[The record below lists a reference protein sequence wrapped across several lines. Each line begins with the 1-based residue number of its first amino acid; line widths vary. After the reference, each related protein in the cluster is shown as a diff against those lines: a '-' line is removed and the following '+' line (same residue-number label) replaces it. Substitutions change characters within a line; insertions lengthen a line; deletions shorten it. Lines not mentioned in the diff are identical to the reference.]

1 MCNFSR
7 SKTPREL
14 VKRFGLRRIFHDPTV
29 RRRAKENERRRG
41 SFVMSAPPVKSN
53 TRQQQRLHPLP
64 VRVMHWTNAVAIFIM
79 IGSGW
84 KIYNDDVL
92 FGFLHFPDAV
102 VIGKWA
108 QHGLQWHFFG
118 MWVFV
123 INGLAYLTYGIATGR
138 FRQKLFPLSLREI
151 VATVGDALRF
161 RLAHEELTHYN
172 AVQKILYLGIMAVGV
187 LIVISGLALWKPV
200 QFSELASLFGS
211 FQTIRLVHFLCMAAI
226 VGFLVIH
233 VTLALLVPKSLV
245 AMLTG
250 GLAVDGKPA
259 PADAAAGA
267 TP

>member
-1 MCNFSR
+1 
-7 SKTPREL
+7 
-14 VKRFGLRRIFHDPTV
+14 
-29 RRRAKENERRRG
+29 
-41 SFVMSAPPVKSN
+41 MSAPPVKSN
-53 TRQQQRLHPLP
+53 TRQEQRLHPLP
-64 VRVMHWTNAVAIFIM
+64 VRIMHWTNAVAIFIM

-118 MWVFV
+118 MWIFV
-123 INGLAYLTYGIATGR
+123 LNGLAYLSYGIATGR

-151 VATVGDALRF
+151 LATFGDALRF
-161 RLAHEELTHYN
+161 RLAHEDLTHYN
-172 AVQKILYLGIMAVGV
+172 AVQKSLYLGIMAVGV

-226 VGFLVIH
+226 VGFLLIH
-233 VTLALLVPKSLV
+233 VTLALLVPRSLV

-250 GLAVDGKPA
+250 GPAVDGKPA
-259 PADAAAGA
+259 AAADAAAEA